1 MAEIQFNRGGGK
13 AFRISNKFVLILHIF
28 FSIFNTHGQA
38 YDHIGKYF
46 QNLHGKASKFFDFP
60 QHSINYH
67 LPVFK
72 DRSTQNWD
80 RSNIKEGSEENK
92 QARTR
97 KQPKDDQV
105 YEKPLAPNF

>member
-1 MAEIQFNRGGGK
+1 M
-13 AFRISNKFVLILHIF
+13 NK
-28 FSIFNTHGQA
+28 HGN
-38 YDHIGKYF
+38 DHIEEYF

-80 RSNIKEGSEENK
+80 RSSIKGALRNRRE
-92 QARTR
+92 QQDRTR

-105 YEKPLAPNF
+105 YE